1 MPACAPHS
9 SLGFLVKRKRIST
22 SSYRSF
28 SGHAS
33 IIWVSFAIPTKKTL
47 PRSTCLTKSLHEKA
61 IVDFENS
68 CPCNARSLEPTTGK
82 KKDRSCRC
90 WSKDPAKNMNGFSQ
104 VVTPDKPPT
113 STATCFF
120 PKAMCNPAK
129 SGPLKCS
136 RLPITTWSCE
146 YKAILPSQKHDSKKS
161 FPCCRHVDHKIDGT
175 SNLTAALNPL
185 EI

>member
-82 KKDRSCRC
+82 KKGQILQVLVEGPSEEHEWVFAGRHAGQAPDIDGHVLFSESDVQPGEI
-90 WSKDPAKNMNGFSQ
+90 WSAEVLTSSDYDLVVRIQGDTPIAK
-104 VVTPDKPPT
+104 
-113 STATCFF
+113 AR
-120 PKAMCNPAK
+120 
-129 SGPLKCS
+129 LK
-136 RLPITTWSCE
+136 
-146 YKAILPSQKHDSKKS
+146 KILPVLPS
-161 FPCCRHVDHKIDGT
+161 R
-175 SNLTAALNPL
+175 
-185 EI
+185 